1 MTDRDILLLIESCI
15 RSIRE
20 DRISLAEEKLG
31 VLTDKLRERIE
42 TDLKSK
48 SGMF

>member
-15 RSIRE
+15 QSIRE
-20 DRISLAEEKLG
+20 DRISLTEEKLG
-31 VLTDKLRERIE
+31 ILADKLRDRIE
-42 TDLKSK
+42 TELKSK

>member
-1 MTDRDILLLIESCI
+1 MTDRDILFLIEGCI

-20 DRISLAEEKLG
+20 DRVSLAEEKLDA
-31 VLTDKLRERIE
+31 LADKLRERIE
-42 TDLKSK
+42 IELKSK